1 MNEEKNKY
9 KGQLKSITVKNENR
23 DKRQIKQINKKEK
36 KCRKSKP

>member
-9 KGQLKSITVKNENR
+9 KGQLKRIKVKNENR

-36 KCRKSKP
+36 ICRKSKP